1 MWLFDDILKKPV
13 APATDPLSEAT
24 SSWQGRGQ
32 PSQDDGSTPIVMANP
47 TPITIEKS
55 AETTIFGQE
64 TEDLA
69 IEKQNEGSLEPAN
82 HAEEAGSSLI
92 ISTLAMEPT
101 SAPMSPMED
110 TVPQETVETTS
121 TPLVM
126 TENQEEVPLVIDS
139 TATAD
144 STNNDSISLFEHL
157 ETVDTPLAVETTLVE
172 SPLFGEKETA
182 LTSVNSPAD
191 PASFIKKSL
200 ADIDTM
206 IATIEKRHDAKVE
219 ETQWYEKEEARF
231 ADLKKEGYN
240 AIDAIDAEKEHALH
254 LRSLLEAE
262 LEPKTEKVETQ
273 ETSKTPDTTLSLLT
287 QENKEREPSL
297 AKVKEA
303 LQKEE
308 DLVALT
314 GL

>member
-13 APATDPLSEAT
+13 APATDPLTEAT
-24 SSWQGRGQ
+24 SSWQRSGQ
-32 PSQDDGSTPIVMANP
+32 SSQDDSSTPIVMASS

-69 IEKQNEGSLEPAN
+69 IEKQNEGSAEPLI

-92 ISTLAMEPT
+92 ISTAAMEPAST
-101 SAPMSPMED
+101 PMSPMED
-110 TVPQETVETTS
+110 SVTQEATETMS
-121 TPLVM
+121 TPLMM
-126 TENQEEVPLVIDS
+126 TETKDEETPLAVSPAPS
-139 TATAD
+139 TE
-144 STNNDSISLFEHL
+144 SISLFEHL
-157 ETVDTPLAVETTLVE
+157 ETAETPVIVDTPLVE
-172 SPLFGEKETA
+172 SPLFAQAETIVA
-182 LTSVNSPAD
+182 TANSPVD

-231 ADLKKEGYN
+231 AELKKEGYN

-262 LEPKTEKVETQ
+262 LEPKTKKMEPQ
-273 ETSKTPDTTLSLLT
+273 ETSETPDATLSLLT
-287 QENKEREPSL
+287 QENREREPSL